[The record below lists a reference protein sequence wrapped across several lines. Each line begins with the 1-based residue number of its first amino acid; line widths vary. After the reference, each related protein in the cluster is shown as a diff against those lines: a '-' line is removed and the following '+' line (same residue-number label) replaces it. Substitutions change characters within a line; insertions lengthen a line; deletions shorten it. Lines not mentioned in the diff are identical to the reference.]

1 MLEQSKIRKNYAIVL
16 LCLSLT
22 LFTLALTLVTLDTLY
37 QSYLER
43 KIKQQKEINVNMKI
57 TKEIE

>member
-43 KIKQQKEINVNMKI
+43 KNKQQKEINVNMKI